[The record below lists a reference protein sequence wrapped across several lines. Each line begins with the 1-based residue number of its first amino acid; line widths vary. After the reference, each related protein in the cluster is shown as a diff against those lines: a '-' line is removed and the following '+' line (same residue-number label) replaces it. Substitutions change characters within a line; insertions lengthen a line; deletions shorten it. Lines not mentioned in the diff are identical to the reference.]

1 MNYIIAAHGRYAQE
15 VKNSCQMITGQTT
28 NIAAVTFT
36 EDMGV
41 TDVLESYNAV
51 YSPENETVIIV
62 DIVGGTPCNA
72 AQMFRAKYPEIKIVS
87 GLSLGLIIPLSLGES
102 LEGAIIGAQENI
114 QFVELK
120 ANNSTVSDDGEEED

>member
-51 YSPENETVIIV
+51 YSSENETVIIV

-114 QFVELK
+114 QFVEVK

>member
-114 QFVELK
+114 QFVEVK
-120 ANNSTVSDDGEEED
+120 ANNLTVSDDGEEED

>member
-41 TDVLESYNAV
+41 MDVLESYNAV
-51 YSPENETVIIV
+51 YSSENETVIIV

>member
-1 MNYIIAAHGRYAQE
+1 MNFIIAAHGRYAQE

-28 NIAAVTFT
+28 NIRAITFT
-36 EDMGV
+36 EEMGV
-41 TDVLESYNAV
+41 TDVLDAYTDV
-51 YSPENETVIIV
+51 YSPGNETAIIV

-72 AQMFRAKYPEIKIVS
+72 AQMFSAKHPEVKVIS

-102 LEGAIIGAQENI
+102 LEGAMLGAKENT

-120 ANNSTVSDDGEEED
+120 ASHMIVSDDGEEED

>member
-1 MNYIIAAHGRYAQE
+1 MNYILAAHGRYAQE

-41 TDVLESYNAV
+41 MDVLESYNAV

>member
-28 NIAAVTFT
+28 HIAAVTFT

-114 QFVELK
+114 QFVEVK

>member
-1 MNYIIAAHGRYAQE
+1 MEYIIAAHGRYAQE

-28 NIAAVTFT
+28 NISPITFT
-36 EDMGV
+36 EEMGV
-41 TDVLESYNAV
+41 TDVLDAYTAV
-51 YSPENETVIIV
+51 YSPGNETVIIV

-72 AQMFRAKYPEIKIVS
+72 AQIFSAQHPEVKVIS

-102 LEGAIIGAQENI
+102 LEGAMLGAKENT

-120 ANNSTVSDDGEEED
+120 ASHTIVSDDGEEED

>member
-51 YSPENETVIIV
+51 YSPENETVIII

-114 QFVELK
+114 QFVEVK

>member
-41 TDVLESYNAV
+41 MDVLESYNAV
-51 YSPENETVIIV
+51 YSPENETAIII

-114 QFVELK
+114 QFVEVK

>member
-51 YSPENETVIIV
+51 YSPGNETVIIV

>member
-114 QFVELK
+114 QFVEVK
-120 ANNSTVSDDGEEED
+120 VNNSTVSDDGEEED

>member
-41 TDVLESYNAV
+41 MDVLESYNAV

-114 QFVELK
+114 QFVEVK
-120 ANNSTVSDDGEEED
+120 ANNSIVSDDGEEED

>member
-41 TDVLESYNAV
+41 MDVLESYNAV
-51 YSPENETVIIV
+51 YSPKNETVIIV

>member
-51 YSPENETVIIV
+51 YSPGNETVIIV

-114 QFVELK
+114 QFVEVK